1 MKPKKSRNYRAYTV
15 FHGFVLPKIR
25 FASTSSIATAIDYGL
40 YLLLV
45 YSGLPKVGSNLIS
58 ASCGFLVNFTLQR
71 KFIFVLQRKVGATF
85 LLSMSFSILGIGCS
99 TLFIFLFNKIPFF
112 DHHQYITKL
121 VVIGIMFFYN
131 FYTKQFAFER
141 KIGW

>member
-1 MKPKKSRNYRAYTV
+1 MKPQKPRRQSTYTV
-15 FHGFVLPKIR
+15 FRGFMLPKIK
-25 FASTSSIATAIDYGL
+25 FASTSSIATALDYGL

-45 YSGLPKVGSNLIS
+45 YSGLPKVSSNLIS

-85 LLSMSFSILGIGCS
+85 LLSMSFSILGIGFS